1 MASDKTA
8 LVTGAASG
16 IGLATATRLAKGGIN
31 TIMVDRAPEVAGAAE
46 QLTAQGHKA
55 IGHVLELTDSD
66 ALDVWLQGLL
76 KEYGAIDIVVNN
88 AGIHP
93 KKDGVK
99 FLIEEIGLKGWHE
112 VLAVN
117 LHAPFQICAAL
128 LPAMKAKGWGRVVN
142 IGSAGA
148 RNRPRIPSAHYVTSK
163 AGIAGLTTCIAEE
176 GAAHGITANT
186 VAPGPIKTGLTGSSS
201 PEQIERLTQGIP
213 IGRYGTPDEIAA
225 MIEFLVSE
233 DASFVTG
240 AVIDVNGGSVM
251 R

>member
-1 MASDKTA
+1 
-8 LVTGAASG
+8 
-16 IGLATATRLAKGGIN
+16 
-31 TIMVDRAPEVAGAAE
+31 
-46 QLTAQGHKA
+46 
-55 IGHVLELTDSD
+55 LTDTAVLD
-66 ALDVWLQGLL
+66 AWLKARLD
-76 KEYGAIDIVVNN
+76 EYGAIDIIVNN

-99 FLIEEIGLKGWHE
+99 FLVEEIGMDGWHE

-117 LHAPFQICAAL
+117 LHAPFQICATL
-128 LPAMKAKGWGRVVN
+128 LPAMKAKGWGRIVN

-163 AGIAGLTTCIAEE
+163 AGIAGLTTSIAEE

-186 VAPGPIKTGLTGSSS
+186 VAPGPIKKGLTASSS
-201 PEQIERLTQGIP
+201 AAQIERLTQGVP
-213 IGRYGTPDEIAA
+213 VGRYGTPDEIASMVA
-225 MIEFLVSE
+225 FLISE
-233 DASFVTG
+233 DAAFVTG